1 MQGMHGALHRVYMH
15 IHTHTY
21 ISLGH
26 PVHANTERFHI
37 FSDFSQLLA

>member
-1 MQGMHGALHRVYMH
+1 MYCLLYYVPYY
-15 IHTHTY
+15 ILY

-26 PVHANTERFHI
+26 PLYANTERFHI